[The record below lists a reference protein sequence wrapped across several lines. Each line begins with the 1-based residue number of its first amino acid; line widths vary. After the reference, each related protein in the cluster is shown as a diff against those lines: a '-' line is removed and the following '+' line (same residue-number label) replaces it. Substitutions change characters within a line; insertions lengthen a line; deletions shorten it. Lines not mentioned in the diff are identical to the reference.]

1 MMTHSEYLGHV
12 GEHLALHED
21 DREFAKALENYGREL
36 LILTE
41 LNPDA
46 VSPVLGETYASSA
59 GRPPRDPGC
68 MLRSLILMT
77 LRRESSVTKWVAETR
92 SSSLPAILTGFGPDD
107 TPGIGTYYDFSDR
120 ITDGPHR
127 RPCEHVVRKSEFLR
141 GRHLRSLPAEKEAE
155 KKPRRTI
162 PGRAGQSRRSLLR
175 SFSPAPGNP
184 ARTISAGYWK
194 TSCLSRE
201 SFPPRRR
208 DFSRTWKIWRSP
220 ATDQSW
226 KAARLRTENR
236 SAPAVPRGLT
246 TAAVP
251 AHTQAPPL
259 CGVTTRLTAV
269 MSSATGTTILSSR
282 RTVTTFR

>member
-12 GEHLALHED
+12 GDHLALHEGD
-21 DREFAKALENYGREL
+21 GEFAKALENCRREL

-41 LNPDA
+41 LNLDA
-46 VSPVLGETYASSA
+46 VMPILAETYASSA

-92 SSSLPAILTGFGPDD
+92 SSSLPAVLTGFGPDE
-107 TPGIGTYYDFSDR
+107 TPGIGTYYDFFDR

-127 RPCEHVVRKSEFLR
+127 RPCEHVVRKSDWLR
-141 GRHLRSLPAEKEAE
+141 GRHLRSLPAEKEAK

-162 PGRAGQSRRSLLR
+162 PGRAGQSRRNSLR
-175 SFSPAPGNP
+175 SFSPTLRNP

-194 TSCLSRE
+194 TCCSRRE

-208 DFSRTWKIWRSP
+208 DFSRTWKTWRSQ
-220 ATDQSW
+220 ATDQSR
-226 KAARLRTENR
+226 KAAPHRTENR
-236 SAPAVPRGLT
+236 S
-246 TAAVP
+246 
-251 AHTQAPPL
+251 
-259 CGVTTRLTAV
+259 
-269 MSSATGTTILSSR
+269 
-282 RTVTTFR
+282 